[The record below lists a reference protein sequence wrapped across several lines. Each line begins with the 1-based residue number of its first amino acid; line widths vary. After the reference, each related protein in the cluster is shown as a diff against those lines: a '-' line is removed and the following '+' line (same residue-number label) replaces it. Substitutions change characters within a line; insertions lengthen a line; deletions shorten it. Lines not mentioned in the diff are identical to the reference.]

1 MASTQEIRRRIK
13 SVKNTRQITKAMEMV
28 AASKMKRAQ
37 ESTLQSRAYSQEA
50 LNLLKNLA
58 GCTKGEVIHPLLE
71 ERDTKKIL
79 AIVISS
85 DKGMCG
91 GYNSQIVRVAHV
103 FAKENEDREIDWIT
117 IGKRGER
124 AVKKL
129 KGNIVATFNN
139 FPTHPESQDI
149 APISRISL
157 DGFSQKSYGR
167 VVIIFT
173 NFISTL
179 KQTAVTQVLLPM
191 SLLRATELL
200 EEEVKDEKNDYE
212 YTYEPDREKVLDY
225 VLPRLSETQIFHSV
239 LEAIASEQSAR
250 MMAMKSASDNA
261 NDLIDDLTLTYN
273 SMRQASITQEL
284 AEVSAGSEAIQ
295 K

>member
-28 AASKMKRAQ
+28 AASKMRRAQ
-37 ESTLQSRAYSQEA
+37 QSTLQSRAYALEA
-50 LNLLKNLA
+50 LKLLKNLSGKA
-58 GCTKGEVIHPLLE
+58 DTEVHPLLC
-71 ERDTKKIL
+71 EREIKSIL

-91 GYNSQIVRVAHV
+91 GYNSQVLKTTMNFI
-103 FAKENEDREIDWIT
+103 KENDARNIEWVT
-117 IGKRGER
+117 IGKRSEHTLR
-124 AVKKL
+124 KL
-129 KGNIVATFNN
+129 DQNIVAAFNN
-139 FPTHPESQDI
+139 FPTYPQNYDI
-149 APISRISL
+149 SPIGKIAL
-157 DGFSQKSYGR
+157 DGFSENKYDQ

-179 KQTAVTQVLLPM
+179 KQETVVKTLLPM
-191 SLLRATELL
+191 SLIRATELL
-200 EEEVKDEKNDYE
+200 EETVGDNGSDYE
-212 YTYEPDREKVLDY
+212 YEPDQSGVLDY
-225 VLPRLSETQIFHSV
+225 VLPRLSQTQIFHAL

-250 MMAMKSASDNA
+250 MMAMKNASDNA
-261 NDLIDDLTLTYN
+261 GELIDDLTLTYN

-284 AEVSAGSEAIQ
+284 AEVSAGSAAI